1 MPYVIEG
8 AYVIRQEQLQRC
20 SLVIDRNRI
29 DYISEQAERY
39 TWMRMEI
46 GEMIVTPGHVMLD
59 FSFQQPR
66 TFLQFK
72 QYVQQQLIAQG
83 CTTLLAI
90 CDVFFESQLV
100 PALQRLRQHLL
111 NSPID
116 YFIGVKVPLRKLT
129 PSLMIACRRWKIPV
143 IFVEMQENDVL
154 HSVPWH
160 WIAEVLKTYPLTFV
174 PYWPNGKR
182 MKKQEAIWR
191 KLLAAHHIPFIPFP
205 LQERTPLSLDVLKK
219 IGIYPQKGDLRI
231 GGEVDYNLYKKES
244 VSRLVAETPIVDYD
258 NHVPVIT
265 VHKGRLL
272 KAGNQIYFYPGF
284 GMERV
289 IRAPGMFVAHL
300 Q

>member
-20 SLVIDRNRI
+20 SLVIDHNRI
-29 DYISEQAERY
+29 DYISEQAKQY

-46 GEMIVTPGHVMLD
+46 GEMIVTPGHVMVD
-59 FSFQQPR
+59 FSFQKPR
-66 TFLQFK
+66 SFLQLK
-72 QYVQQQLIAQG
+72 QYVKQHLIAQG
-83 CTTLLAI
+83 CTTLLAV
-90 CDVFFESQLV
+90 CDVSDENQLV
-100 PALQRLRQHLL
+100 PKLQRLRQHLL

-116 YFIGVKVPLRKLT
+116 YFIGVKVPLHMIT
-129 PSLMIACRRWKIPV
+129 PSFMIACRRLKIPV
-143 IFVEMQENDVL
+143 IFVEMQENDEL

-160 WIAEVLKTYPLTFV
+160 WIAEMLKTHPLAFV
-174 PYWPNGKR
+174 PYWSKGKR
-182 MKKQEAIWR
+182 MKKQETAWR

-205 LQERTPLSLDVLKK
+205 LQERMPLSLDVLKK

-258 NHVPVIT
+258 NHVPVVT

-272 KAGNQIYFYPGF
+272 KVENQIHFYPGF

-289 IRAPGMFVAHL
+289 IRAPGMFVAHF